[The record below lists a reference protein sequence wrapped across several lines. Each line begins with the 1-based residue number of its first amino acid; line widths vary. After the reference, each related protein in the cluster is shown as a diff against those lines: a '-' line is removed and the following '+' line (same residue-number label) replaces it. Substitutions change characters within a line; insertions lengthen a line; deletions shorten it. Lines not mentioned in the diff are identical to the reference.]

1 MIVGIHHVAL
11 SVPDI
16 DAAREFYTVAFG
28 FTSAGVSSWSG
39 DLPEADAIIG
49 IRGTAAKA
57 CMLTGHNISI
67 ELWEYRSPE
76 AKPLDPDYS
85 PSDHGIAHFCFQVSD
100 IHAEHERLTAAGM
113 RFVGP
118 PQKHGPVTAV
128 YGRDPFGHIVEI
140 LQVDEGDR

>member
-1 MIVGIHHVAL
+1 MIIGIHHVAL

-16 DAAREFYTVAFG
+16 EAARDFYMNVFG
-28 FTSAGVSSWSG
+28 FESAGVSSWNA

-57 CMLTGHNISI
+57 CMLTGHNIAI

-76 AKPLDPDYS
+76 GKPLDRNYS
-85 PSDHGIAHFCFQVSD
+85 PSDHGIAHFSFQVDD
-100 IHAEHERLTAAGM
+100 IHAEHARLTEAGM

-118 PQKHGPVTAV
+118 PRKLGPMTAV

-140 LQVDEGDR
+140 LEVEKT

>member
-16 DAAREFYTVAFG
+16 EAANAFYTSVFG
-28 FTSAGVSSWSG
+28 FTSGGVSSWDG

-49 IRGTAAKA
+49 IRGTAARA
-57 CMLTGHNISI
+57 CMLTGHNICI
-67 ELWEYRSPE
+67 ELWEYRNPRPN
-76 AKPLDPDYS
+76 PLDPAYP
-85 PSDHGIAHFCFQVSD
+85 PSDHGIAHFCFQVND
-100 IHAEHERLTAAGM
+100 IHAEHARLTAAGM

-128 YGRDPFGHIVEI
+128 YGRDPFGHIIEI
-140 LQVDEGDR
+140 LQVDGA